1 MQYRR
6 GLCNRKPTQTTSIE
20 SKLHHKLAIPF
31 VSQLTSNYNSGF
43 PKGHLWPLA
52 AKLHWRAEMP
62 LVKKLSTAIIL
73 LVFMA
78 LLFGCGRRHDADEF
92 YVMATANKAIPYWQ
106 TAAAGFIEANRQMGV
121 KSEVI
126 GPDNYDP
133 NGEKDEFHRILSQK
147 PTGILVS
154 AADPELM
161 KPEIDAAIAQGI
173 PVITIDTD
181 SPNSNRLFF
190 IGTNNYQ
197 AGTLAAQV
205 AAKELK
211 GKGNVVV
218 YTMPN
223 QVNLE
228 DRMRA
233 YKDVFEKYPGIKIV
247 RVVDMKGDPRI
258 VFDQTQAILDKK
270 EPIDGFICLEAQG
283 GTEVATVL
291 ENNKTIGKVVVAFDT
306 DEKTLEGVKK
316 GIIAATVAQKPYTMG
331 YVGTKMLD
339 DYYHSKVNIANMASS
354 KSPLSPIPAFVD
366 TGATLVDK
374 SNVDQIMQEIQS
386 ARKKQ

>member
-1 MQYRR
+1 MA
-6 GLCNRKPTQTTSIE
+6 
-20 SKLHHKLAIPF
+20 LA
-31 VSQLTSNYNSGF
+31 
-43 PKGHLWPLA
+43 
-52 AKLHWRAEMP
+52 
-62 LVKKLSTAIIL
+62 KKFSTAIIALWFVVL
-73 LVFMA
+73 LI
-78 LLFGCGRRHDADEF
+78 GCGRRHDADEF

-106 TAAAGFIEANRQMGV
+106 TATSGFIEAARQMGV
-121 KSEVI
+121 KSQVI

-133 NGEKDEFHRILSQK
+133 NGEKTELHDILAKK
-147 PTGILVS
+147 PTGIIIS
-154 AADPELM
+154 AADPELL

-197 AGTLAAQV
+197 AGTLAAEV
-205 AAKELK
+205 AAKQLK
-211 GKGNVVV
+211 GKGSVVV
-218 YTMPN
+218 FTMPN

-228 DRMRA
+228 DRMHG
-233 YKDVFEKYPGIKIV
+233 YKDVFEKYPGIKIA

-283 GTEVATVL
+283 GPEVATVL
-291 ENNKTIGKVVVAFDT
+291 QNNHTTGKVVVAFDT

-331 YVGTKMLD
+331 YIGAKLLD
-339 DYYHSKVNIANMASS
+339 DYYHSKTDIARMASA
-354 KSPLSPIPAFVD
+354 KGPMSPIPAYVD

-374 SNVDQIMQEIQS
+374 NNVDEITQEIQGS
-386 ARKKQ
+386 QHKKQ